1 MPQLSA
7 EDKGKIIG
15 MHASGM
21 SNGHIAQVL
30 GISKPTVARWI
41 KRNDEQQN
49 CTRQHGSGRKRKTDA
64 RFDRAVC
71 RMVLS
76 NRFTCAADILKV
88 IPNDVSKYTIYRRIR
103 EGTVTG

>member
-7 EDKGKIIG
+7 EDKGKFIG

-41 KRNDEQQN
+41 KRNDEHEN
-49 CTRQHGSGRKRKTDA
+49 CTRQYGSGRKRKTDA

-71 RMVLS
+71 RIVLA
-76 NRFTCAADILKV
+76 NILKV
-88 IPNDVSKYTIYRRIR
+88 IPHEGVSCATDNGLGSYIF
-103 EGTVTG
+103 